1 MADLV
6 SKEVKE
12 LGETMKKIY
21 LILLMTLMFLGCNNS
36 KNYEEFSINEIE
48 ELNLHKHIK
57 VLASDEYGG
66 RSPGSIGGEKTKS
79 YISQIFEELDLE
91 GLNGDY
97 LIEVPLVEV
106 TVNKESYLSFLHN
119 NGERKLKQGVETVYW
134 TKRVIEEVSVQESEL
149 VFVGYGIV
157 APEYGWNDYKEINMR
172 GKTAVMLINDPGFA
186 TQDASLF
193 KGNAMTYYGRWTY
206 KYEEAA
212 RQGADAV
219 LIIHETK
226 PAAYPWQVVETSWQ
240 GKQIDLKREDM
251 GLNRVKVEAWITYP
265 VAKELFEKT
274 NLNLENLKQQALD
287 KNFKPVI
294 MEGVKLKAELTN
306 NIKFSNSHNVAGIK
320 KGSIRPEEYILMM
333 AHWDHLG
340 TKEGLSGD
348 NIYNGAVDNATGV
361 AGILALAETLNSYEN
376 ERSLLYLAVTAEESG
391 LLGSAYFAEYP
402 PIDLSNIVA
411 GYNFDGVLPVG
422 KTRDVTVVGYGA
434 SELEDIL
441 KAELD
446 KEGKYIVPDPQP
458 EKGYFYRSDH
468 ISFAKK
474 GVPMLY
480 ADGGFDKIEGGKEAG
495 RALADE
501 YTAQNYHQPSDEYD
515 PKWDLS
521 GFVDQ
526 LTVTANMVN
535 YLANSNRWPEW
546 YEGNEFRSIREE
558 SKK

>member
-1 MADLV
+1 
-6 SKEVKE
+6 
-12 LGETMKKIY
+12 MKKIY
-21 LILLMTLMFLGCNNS
+21 LILLITLVFLGCNNS

-66 RSPGSIGGEKTKS
+66 RSPGSVGGEKTKS
-79 YISQIFEELDLE
+79 YISQIFEELALE
-91 GLNGDY
+91 GLKGDY

-106 TVNKESYLSFLHN
+106 TVKKESYLSFLHN
-119 NGERKLKQGVETVYW
+119 NGERKLKQGAETVYW

-157 APEYGWNDYKEINMR
+157 APEYGWNDYKGINMR

-206 KYEEAA
+206 MFEEAA

-446 KEGKYIVPDPQP
+446 KKGKYIVPDPQP

-480 ADGGFDKIEGGKEAG
+480 ADGGFDKIDGGKEAG
-495 RALADE
+495 RAFADE
-501 YTAQNYHQPSDEYD
+501 YTALNYHQPSDEYD
-515 PKWDLS
+515 PNWDLS

-526 LTVTANMVN
+526 LTITANMVN
-535 YLANSNRWPEW
+535 DLANSDRWPEW
-546 YEGNEFRSIREE
+546 YEGNEFKSIREE
-558 SKK
+558 SRK